1 MLKNISVARK
11 FVILICSVFLGMT
24 GLYVISTYTIS
35 KTSIGS
41 DTYKSIES
49 SKDLLADIL
58 PPPLYVIETYLDA
71 LQTVSTTD
79 AATLDKLFASIALH
93 KQAFQRQYE
102 LWRASNIDSTIK
114 GILNQEL
121 YPTGLA
127 VFDVIETKLK
137 PATQSKTL
145 RKLKISVCINSSP
158 PIKSTALWWTSLPYC
173 LMTIPKKLRK
183 RAAA

>member
-121 YPTGLA
+121 HPTGIA
-127 VFDVIETKLK
+127 VFEVIEAKLK
-137 PATQSKTL
+137 PAIQSK
-145 RKLKISVCINSSP
+145 N
-158 PIKSTALWWTSLPYC
+158 TAKAPRCGGQACRTA
-173 LMTIPKKLRK
+173 R
-183 RAAA
+183 